1 MGYQNL
7 SRGCSRIAD
16 WEAGRAV
23 PRGDRAWV
31 LQQALEVDAEPIE
44 GLLAA
49 FLAAGKRARS
59 AHHKEEVRRWQVGR
73 AELVLL
79 ARHRGLLLQHAP
91 AILDNPAWSE
101 VRIAAAQ
108 VGLAYIGGC
117 SLTLGGILRSWL
129 DGTGVVDHPDGP
141 LYALCVSGSPLSGR
155 NSVLA
160 FGEDGKLVSTR
171 DPGFKRRVLP
181 MLEHARSQERG
192 TSAWSLSQVLSAL
205 GVSVPDLLF
214 CEPDGAEVWRY
225 NHASMTVHGAEGTAD
240 LSLLFETDTGEARWT
255 ANWDETRTGRRIT
268 IGQISP
274 LRRGSFRG
282 DGLAWSDSQ
291 GRKWTAPRGC
301 LVRSSGAVVFTLDAI
316 APPAVLSWMVEQ
328 A

>member
-1 MGYQNL
+1 V
-7 SRGCSRIAD
+7 CSSD
-16 WEAGRAV
+16 
-23 PRGDRAWV
+23 
-31 LQQALEVDAEPIE
+31 
-44 GLLAA
+44 
-49 FLAAGKRARS
+49 
-59 AHHKEEVRRWQVGR
+59 
-73 AELVLL
+73 LL

-91 AILDNPAWSE
+91 AIFDNPAWSE

-117 SLTLGGILRSWL
+117 SLTLRGILQAWL

-160 FGEDGKLVSTR
+160 FVEDGKLVSTR
-171 DPGFKRRVLP
+171 DPGFKRMVLP

-192 TSAWSLSQVLSAL
+192 ASAWSLSQVLSAL

-214 CEPDGAEVWRY
+214 RGSDGAEVWRY

-274 LRRGSFRG
+274 LRQGSFRG

-301 LVRSSGAVVFTLDAI
+301 LVRSSGAVLFTLDAI